1 MPLRLDIVKSQLIFF
16 ISLTFLIKEQVDAC
30 TERLAGSLRDLFF
43 CQSDVLFPLKEL
55 MAKGKGR
62 LQEEQ
67 VTEVFLSSRSIIYV
81 DVFFRSSRK
90 S

>member
-1 MPLRLDIVKSQLIFF
+1 M
-16 ISLTFLIKEQVDAC
+16 DAC

-55 MAKGKGR
+55 MEKGKGR

-67 VTEVFLSSRSIIYV
+67 VTQVFLSSRSIIYV
-81 DVFFRSSRK
+81 NIFSDRQGKVEDRGKILSSLLRGNQ
-90 S
+90 